1 MRGCFAICIC
11 GYHIVGEGFPLPSRR
26 RLQTLAHLHIPP
38 APLSLS
44 ICKAKALR
52 FATSV
57 QIPKPRTIKN
67 TLRFELHFRL
77 CFGKADGADNLR
89 LELLRGFR
97 DSSRIA
103 FFGTFF
109 SKKKVHKDNG
119 TVPEWNFRFDNIC
132 SFRFVASFR
141 HFLAKMP
148 PTLFSAKPARV
159 LRTACKSPSKMEAT
173 VSAVPADTKAPRT
186 T

>member
-109 SKKKVHKDNG
+109 SKKKVHKDKEMRLKISQRRARRN
-119 TVPEWNFRFDNIC
+119 EH
-132 SFRFVASFR
+132 SFSHDFV
-141 HFLAKMP
+141 
-148 PTLFSAKPARV
+148 
-159 LRTACKSPSKMEAT
+159 
-173 VSAVPADTKAPRT
+173 VPAPSQREP
-186 T
+186 